1 MTLKHTMFLD
11 NSVII
16 LKQNKN
22 NNNKAQSN
30 VYTHTHT
37 HTHIILWVFL
47 RSLVVKN
54 LPANEGNTCIKHG
67 FNPWVGK
74 IIWRRK

>member
-22 NNNKAQSN
+22 NNNKAQKSDTA
-30 VYTHTHT
+30 Y
-37 HTHIILWVFL
+37 
-47 RSLVVKN
+47 S
-54 LPANEGNTCIKHG
+54 
-67 FNPWVGK
+67 
-74 IIWRRK
+74 